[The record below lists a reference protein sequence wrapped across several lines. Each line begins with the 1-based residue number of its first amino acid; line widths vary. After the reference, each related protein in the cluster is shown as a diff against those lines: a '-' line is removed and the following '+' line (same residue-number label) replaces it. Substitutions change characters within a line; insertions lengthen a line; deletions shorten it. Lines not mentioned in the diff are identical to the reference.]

1 MEEYNITAITAEIV
15 EAFVANNSVASADL
29 PKIILEVHAA
39 LQGIDKPD
47 TKREQVE
54 VKLVPA
60 VAIKKSVTPGFVVCL
75 EDGKKFKSLKRH
87 LMAQHGMTP
96 AEYRAKWDLPSD
108 YPMSAPSYAA
118 HRSQIAKAMG
128 LGQSR
133 GRAGRKKVRT

>member
-1 MEEYNITAITAEIV
+1 MEEYNITVITAEIV
-15 EAFVANNSVASADL
+15 EAFVANNSVALADL

-39 LQGIDKPD
+39 LQGLDKPD

-60 VAIKKSVTPGFVVCL
+60 VSIKKSVTPSFVVCL

-128 LGQSR
+128 LGQER
-133 GRAGRKKVRT
+133 GRARRRKGGT